1 LESNFLSFTK
11 LKKEKV
17 MAEFQRTKLV
27 KAGGW
32 RTLEDGWSTSFTCRF
47 VSSAGAQ
54 IKIRYG
60 GGWIF
65 GWDSQ
70 KQTLDGV
77 NAKSVHV
84 EAGSLLYARVQMEV
98 KSDVKVTYAYITTGP
113 RIPQEISQ

>member
-1 LESNFLSFTK
+1 
-11 LKKEKV
+11 

-32 RTLEDGWSTSFTCRF
+32 RTLESGWYASFTCRF
-47 VSSAGAQ
+47 VTPAGAQ

-60 GGWIF
+60 GGWFF

-84 EAGSLLYARVQMEV
+84 EAGSLFYARVQMKV
-98 KSDVKVTYAYITTGP
+98 KSDVKVTYTYITTNSLV
-113 RIPQEISQ
+113 PQQISQ